1 MTMVCAMNKV
11 GWSSILVAAMLLTVA
26 VVTEAQQ
33 GAKTPRIGMLL
44 ANSVSAS
51 TTRVQAMQQ
60 GLREL
65 GYVEGKN
72 ISIEY
77 RYANGKLEP
86 LGELVAELV
95 RLKVDVIVVDSSTA
109 IDVAKKATKTIAVV
123 FAGAIDPVGEGQ
135 VASLA
140 HPGGNVTGLSNLAPE
155 LNGKR
160 LELLKE
166 AFPKVKRVGRLAWGR
181 PTRQE
186 QRFKEDELA
195 ATGLG
200 LQLQPILVKDADDLE
215 QGFAAA
221 KNAGVHALIF
231 PPSPFLNTNLAR
243 FIDLTAKIR
252 LPAIYPGMVHVEAGG
267 LMGYGPDRDDN
278 FRRAA
283 VYVDKILKG
292 AKPADLPIQQPTKFE
307 FGINLKTAKQ
317 IGLTIPPN
325 VLARAD
331 KVIK

>member
-1 MTMVCAMNKV
+1 MKKSCL
-11 GWSSILVAAMLLTVA
+11 SSILIVMILVA
-26 VVTEAQQ
+26 VVVTVEAQQ
-33 GAKTPRIGMLL
+33 PTKAARIGFLG
-44 ANSVSAS
+44 ASSAS
-51 TTRVQAMQQ
+51 SYSTRIPAFRE
-60 GLREL
+60 GLRDL
-65 GYVEGKN
+65 GYVEGKD
-72 ISIEY
+72 IAIEY
-77 RYANGKLEP
+77 RYADGKLDQ
-86 LGELVAELV
+86 LAALAAELV
-95 RLKVDVIVVDSSTA
+95 RLKVDVIVIDSSTA

-140 HPGGNVTGLSNLAPE
+140 HPGGNVTGLSLLAPE

-166 AFPKVKRVGRLAWGR
+166 AFPKVKRVGRLAWGAR

-195 ATGLG
+195 AKGLG

-215 QGFAAA
+215 KGFTAA

-231 PPSPFLNTNLAR
+231 PPSPFLTTNLA
-243 FIDLTAKIR
+243 TAKVR

-267 LMGYGPDRDDN
+267 LMGYGPDPDDN

-292 AKPADLPIQQPTKFE
+292 AKPADLPIQQPMKFE

-317 IGLTIPPN
+317 IGLTI
-325 VLARAD
+325 LFR
-331 KVIK
+331 IRQRIS

>member
-1 MTMVCAMNKV
+1 MNKV
-11 GWSSILVAAMLLTVA
+11 GWSSILVVAMLLTVA
-26 VVTEAQQ
+26 VVAEAQQ
-33 GAKTPRIGMLL
+33 AAKTPRIGMLL

-51 TTRVQAMQQ
+51 AARVQAMQQ

-72 ISIEY
+72 INIEY
-77 RYANGKLEP
+77 RYADGKLEP

-195 ATGLG
+195 AKGLG

-215 QGFAAA
+215 KGFAAA

-243 FIDLTAKIR
+243 FIDLTAKVR

-307 FGINLKTAKQ
+307 FGINLKAAKQ
-317 IGLTIPPN
+317 IGVTIPQS
-325 VLARAD
+325 VLYRAD
-331 KVIK
+331 RVIK

>member
-1 MTMVCAMNKV
+1 MNKV
-11 GWSSILVAAMLLTVA
+11 GWSSILVAARLLTVA
-26 VVTEAQQ
+26 VVAEAQQ
-33 GAKTPRIGMLL
+33 AAKTPRIGMLL
-44 ANSVSAS
+44 ASSVSAS
-51 TTRVQAMQQ
+51 AARVQAMQQ

-77 RYANGKLEP
+77 RYADGKLEP
-86 LGELVAELV
+86 LAELAAELV

-109 IDVAKKATKTIAVV
+109 IDVANKATKTIAVV
-123 FAGAIDPVGEGQ
+123 FTGAIDPVGEGQ

-140 HPGGNVTGLSNLAPE
+140 HPGGNVTGLSGLAPE

-195 ATGLG
+195 AKGLG

-215 QGFAAA
+215 KGIAGA
-221 KNAGVHALIF
+221 KNAGVHALMF
-231 PPSPFLNTNLAR
+231 PPSPFLDTNLAR
-243 FIDLTAKIR
+243 FIDLTAKVR

-267 LMGYGPDRDDN
+267 LMGYGPDRKDN

-292 AKPADLPIQQPTKFE
+292 AKPADLPIQQPMKFE
-307 FGINLKTAKQ
+307 FGINLKAAKQ
-317 IGLTIPPN
+317 IGVTIPPD

>member
-1 MTMVCAMNKV
+1 MNKA
-11 GWSSILVAAMLLTVA
+11 GWSSILVAAMLLA
-26 VVTEAQQ
+26 VGVIAEAQQ

-51 TTRVQAMQQ
+51 ATRVQAMQQ

-65 GYVEGKN
+65 GYVERKN

-135 VASLA
+135 VVSLA

-186 QRFKEDELA
+186 QRFKEDELVA
-195 ATGLG
+195 KGLG
-200 LQLQPILVKDADDLE
+200 LQLQSILVKDADDLE
-215 QGFAAA
+215 KGFAEA

-243 FIDLTAKIR
+243 FIDLTAKVR

>member
-1 MTMVCAMNKV
+1 MNKV
-11 GWSSILVAAMLLTVA
+11 GWSSILVAAMLLTV
-26 VVTEAQQ
+26 VVAAETQQ
-33 GAKTPRIGMLL
+33 AAKTPRIGMLL
-44 ANSVSAS
+44 VNSVSAS
-51 TTRVQAMQQ
+51 AARVQAMQQ

-77 RYANGKLEP
+77 RYADGKLEP
-86 LGELVAELV
+86 LAELVAELV

-140 HPGGNVTGLSNLAPE
+140 HPGGNVTGLSVFAPE

-166 AFPKVKRVGRLAWGR
+166 AFPKVKRVGRLAWAR

-195 ATGLG
+195 AKGLG
-200 LQLQPILVKDADDLE
+200 LQLQSILMKDADDLE
-215 QGFAAA
+215 KGFAAA

-231 PPSPFLNTNLAR
+231 PPSPFLTTNVAR
-243 FIDLTAKIR
+243 FIDLTAKAR

-267 LMGYGPDRDDN
+267 LMGYGPDPDDN

-307 FGINLKTAKQ
+307 LGINLKAAKQ
-317 IGLTIPPN
+317 IGVTIPPE

>member
-1 MTMVCAMNKV
+1 
-11 GWSSILVAAMLLTVA
+11 MLLTVA

-51 TTRVQAMQQ
+51 AARVQAMQQ

-65 GYVEGKN
+65 SYVEGKN

-77 RYANGKLEP
+77 RYADGKLEP
-86 LGELVAELV
+86 LAELVAELV

-140 HPGGNVTGLSNLAPE
+140 HPGGNVTGLSGLAPE

-166 AFPKVKRVGRLAWGR
+166 TFPKVKRVGRLAWGR

-195 ATGLG
+195 AKGLG
-200 LQLQPILVKDADDLE
+200 LQLQSILVNDADDLE
-215 QGFAAA
+215 KGFAAA

-243 FIDLTAKIR
+243 FIDLTAKVR
-252 LPAIYPGMVHVEAGG
+252 LSAIYPGMVHVEAGG

-292 AKPADLPIQQPTKFE
+292 AKPADLPIQQPMKFE
-307 FGINLKTAKQ
+307 FGINLKAAKQ
-317 IGLTIPPN
+317 IGVTIPPE

-331 KVIK
+331 RVIKERRQEAGGR

>member
-1 MTMVCAMNKV
+1 MNKV

-195 ATGLG
+195 AKGLG

-215 QGFAAA
+215 QGFVAA

-243 FIDLTAKIR
+243 FIDLTAKVR

-292 AKPADLPIQQPTKFE
+292 AKPADLPIQQPMKFE

-325 VLARAD
+325 VLVRAD

>member
-1 MTMVCAMNKV
+1 
-11 GWSSILVAAMLLTVA
+11 
-26 VVTEAQQ
+26 
-33 GAKTPRIGMLL
+33 
-44 ANSVSAS
+44 
-51 TTRVQAMQQ
+51 
-60 GLREL
+60 
-65 GYVEGKN
+65 
-72 ISIEY
+72 
-77 RYANGKLEP
+77 
-86 LGELVAELV
+86 
-95 RLKVDVIVVDSSTA
+95 
-109 IDVAKKATKTIAVV
+109 
-123 FAGAIDPVGEGQ
+123 
-135 VASLA
+135 
-140 HPGGNVTGLSNLAPE
+140 LSNLAPG

-195 ATGLG
+195 AKGLG

>member
-1 MTMVCAMNKV
+1 MNKV

-26 VVTEAQQ
+26 VVAEAQQ
-33 GAKTPRIGMLL
+33 AAKTPRIGMLL

-51 TTRVQAMQQ
+51 AARVQAMQQ

-77 RYANGKLEP
+77 RYADGKLEP
-86 LGELVAELV
+86 LAELVAELV

-140 HPGGNVTGLSNLAPE
+140 HPGGNVTGLSVFAPE

-166 AFPKVKRVGRLAWGR
+166 AFPKVKRVGRLAWAR

-195 ATGLG
+195 AKGLG
-200 LQLQPILVKDADDLE
+200 LQLQSILVKDADDLE
-215 QGFAAA
+215 KGFAAA

-243 FIDLTAKIR
+243 FIDLTAKVR

-292 AKPADLPIQQPTKFE
+292 AKPADLPIQQPMKFE
-307 FGINLKTAKQ
+307 FGINLKAAKQ
-317 IGLTIPPN
+317 IGVTIPPDL
-325 VLARAD
+325 LARAD

>member
-1 MTMVCAMNKV
+1 
-11 GWSSILVAAMLLTVA
+11 MLLTVA

-77 RYANGKLEP
+77 RYADGKLEP
-86 LGELVAELV
+86 LAELVAELV

-123 FAGAIDPVGEGQ
+123 FTGAIDPVGEGQ

-195 ATGLG
+195 AKGLG
-200 LQLQPILVKDADDLE
+200 LQLQSILVKDADDLE
-215 QGFAAA
+215 KGFAGA

-243 FIDLTAKIR
+243 FIDLTAKVR

>member
-1 MTMVCAMNKV
+1 MNKV
-11 GWSSILVAAMLLTVA
+11 GWSSILVVAMLLTVA
-26 VVTEAQQ
+26 VVAEAQQ
-33 GAKTPRIGMLL
+33 AAKTPRIGMLL

-51 TTRVQAMQQ
+51 ATRVQAMQQ

-72 ISIEY
+72 INIEY
-77 RYANGKLEP
+77 RYADGKLEP

-109 IDVAKKATKTIAVV
+109 IDVAKKASKTIAVV

-195 ATGLG
+195 AKGLG

-215 QGFAAA
+215 KGFAAA

-243 FIDLTAKIR
+243 FIDLTAKVR

-307 FGINLKTAKQ
+307 FGINLKAAKQ
-317 IGLTIPPN
+317 IGVTIPQS
-325 VLARAD
+325 VLYRAD
-331 KVIK
+331 RVIK

>member
-1 MTMVCAMNKV
+1 M
-11 GWSSILVAAMLLTVA
+11 GSLW
-26 VVTEAQQ
+26 
-33 GAKTPRIGMLL
+33 P
-44 ANSVSAS
+44 
-51 TTRVQAMQQ
+51 
-60 GLREL
+60 
-65 GYVEGKN
+65 
-72 ISIEY
+72 
-77 RYANGKLEP
+77 
-86 LGELVAELV
+86 ELV

-140 HPGGNVTGLSNLAPE
+140 HPGGNVTGLSVFAPE

-166 AFPKVKRVGRLAWGR
+166 AFPKVNRVGRLAWAR

-195 ATGLG
+195 AKGLG
-200 LQLQPILVKDADDLE
+200 LQLQSILVKDADDLE
-215 QGFAAA
+215 KGFAGA

-231 PPSPFLNTNLAR
+231 PPSPFLDTNLAR
-243 FIDLTAKIR
+243 FIDLTAKVR